1 MIKRYKKILLVL
13 LLASTFIVTIV
24 LLTRKTQPVPV
35 TPTVIPKIELPD
47 LIKDTPKIET
57 QIEEVTLNLPQTA
70 ALLGI
75 STPPLITKDEA
86 VKITST
92 FDLETNLLEVS
103 DTRVGQTFFGSTEKH
118 FLTIYAQENHIR
130 YSLQS
135 DVYRINKQL
144 SNNALIET
152 GKQFLLNHSLLDS
165 GKIEFSSFVYWKK
178 EDPQG
183 EHMAQTEKAEA
194 ELIQVNYTYKIGGFD
209 ILTYNPLSS
218 IVNVVILP
226 DGEVFRVDIYRL
238 GGTSKSDT
246 RYKIKKYDEIISSLN
261 EAKVVSID
269 NGNQGLVEIKLGDL
283 KNVKI
288 SNVKLAYLIDN
299 VKSKYLYPI
308 LLLNGEVSLY
318 GKTTNISFYL
328 PAISSQP

>member
-86 VKITST
+86 VKIAST

-103 DTRVGQTFFGSTEKH
+103 DTRVGQTFFGSTD
-118 FLTIYAQENHIR
+118 IR